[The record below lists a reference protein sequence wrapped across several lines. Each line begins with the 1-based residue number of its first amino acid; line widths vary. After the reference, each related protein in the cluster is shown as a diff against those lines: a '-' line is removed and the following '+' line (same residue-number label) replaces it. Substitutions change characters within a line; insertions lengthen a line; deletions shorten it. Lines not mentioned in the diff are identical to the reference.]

1 MSTNSV
7 SAKSIQRSWH
17 LVDAKNQTLGRL
29 AGNVAKTLMGKNKV
43 NYVPYLDM
51 GDFVVITNASMIKVT
66 GRKAE
71 QKNYYNHSGYPGGL
85 RTRSFTT
92 VLATNPQEILKRAIK
107 GMLPNNKLRSK
118 MLKKLFVFPN
128 TDHPYKKQLKQETP
142 EVKAETAEVKE
153 EVVAEAPVETKE
165 ENNG

>member
-51 GDFVVITNASMIKVT
+51 GDFVVITNASQIKVT

-85 RTRSFTT
+85 RTRSFTK
-92 VLATNPQEILKRAIK
+92 VLETNPQEILKRAIK

-118 MLKKLFVFPN
+118 MLKKLFVFAS
-128 TDHPYKKQLKQETP
+128 TDHPYKKQLKQDSVEPKT
-142 EVKAETAEVKE
+142 EVKE
-153 EVVAEAPVETKE
+153 EVVTEAPVETKE